1 MIRREEYLQ
10 RISKGF
16 ENNPIVVL
24 LGARQVGKTT
34 LMEMFAKG
42 KRHIWLYGQ
51 DPETISLFNKLS
63 TIEQYLIINSNQN
76 LNILLVIDEFQY
88 INNISTMLK
97 LLADKYK
104 NIKILCSGSSSL
116 EITQKVEESLAGRVR
131 TIDVFPLSFVEFI
144 KFKNEGLHNKLL
156 KCKYGDNINILL
168 PNIQL
173 YLFEYMTYGGL
184 PKVALSNDL
193 SEKTELLNDIY
204 KTYLMRDVKQ
214 FIKNEN
220 VLAFNNLLQILS
232 AQIGNLVNVNELS
245 QRLQIPY
252 KTCEG
257 FLYILEQMF
266 IIRLIRP
273 YSTNK
278 RKEITKMK
286 KVFFFDTGLRNMIY
300 NSFNDIMVRVDNGQ
314 IFENFIYIQLLHSQR
329 LNDIFFYRT
338 STGTEID
345 FIIKTQNNNLV
356 PIEVK
361 FKEFNKPVKIRA
373 LTQFL
378 NSNNLQKSFIVN
390 LSNTDIVDQQ
400 VFIQPYLIDKIKI

>member
-1 MIRREEYLQ
+1 MIQREVYLQ
-10 RISKGF
+10 KISKGF
-16 ENNPIVVL
+16 EHNPIVVL

-34 LMEMFAKG
+34 LMEMFAGNK
-42 KRHIWLYGQ
+42 KHIWLYGQ
-51 DPETISLFNKLS
+51 DPETISLFIKLS
-63 TIEQYLIINSNQN
+63 TIEQYLTINSNKN
-76 LNILLVIDEFQY
+76 LDILLVIDEFQY

-97 LLADKYK
+97 LLVDKYK
-104 NIKILCSGSSSL
+104 KIKILCSGSSSL
-116 EITQKVEESLAGRVR
+116 EITQKIEESLAGRVR
-131 TIDVFPLSFVEFI
+131 TLNVFPLSFTEYV
-144 KFKNEGLHNKLL
+144 KFKNEELHSKLL
-156 KCKYGDNINILL
+156 KCNYGDNINILF
-168 PNIQL
+168 PKIQQ

-184 PKVALSNDL
+184 PKVALCNDL

-204 KTYLMRDVKQ
+204 KTYLLRDVKQ

-220 VLAFNNLLQILS
+220 ILAFNNLLQILS

-266 IIRLIRP
+266 VIRLIKP

-314 IFENFIYIQLLHSQR
+314 IFENFVFIQLQYSQR
-329 LNDIFFYRT
+329 LKNIFFYRT

-345 FIIKTQNNNLV
+345 FIIKSQNNILV
-356 PIEVK
+356 PFEVK
-361 FKEFNKPVKIRA
+361 FKRFDKPRKIRA

-378 NSNNLQKSFIVN
+378 SANKLEKSFVVN
-390 LSNTDIVDQQ
+390 LNRTDTHEQQ
-400 VFIQPYLIDKIKI
+400 IFVQPYLIDKLKL